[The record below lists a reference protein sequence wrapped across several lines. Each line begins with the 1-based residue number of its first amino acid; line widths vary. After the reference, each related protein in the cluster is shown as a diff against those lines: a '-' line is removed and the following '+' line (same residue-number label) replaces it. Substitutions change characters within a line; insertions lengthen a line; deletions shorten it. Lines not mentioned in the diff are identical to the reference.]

1 MLLPT
6 LLAAFGVS
14 FAGAQTVTLDSSI
27 YYNVALTK
35 GKVSGCSPL
44 DNMLSN
50 QGCDQTVQDLW
61 SVDDGSH
68 NQRYRFVPVPG
79 LTNTFN
85 IISGCQY
92 YLSCQDCSGVATT
105 DLYAAGDDG
114 SGRQRWVLKPVAGVA
129 NTYNIIVAGG
139 RDASCG
145 TYLSTGSACTDT
157 FVDLYTTDDG
167 SGRQQ
172 WTLTPVAVPAG
183 SLPLAAFKY
192 QELPLGA
199 VKPSANSW
207 LLNQLES
214 QANGLHGN
222 LQNFWPD
229 VQTSSW
235 VGGSSDYSNLHEAGS
250 YWLNGVVPTAF
261 QLNDQR
267 LLGDVGKWV
276 NYIISHQGSDGWLG
290 PDSNPRVLWG
300 TYPALLALRQYA
312 QANTTAQPTILN
324 SLEKFFT
331 LMNTMLENGG
341 QGLEE
346 WGIQRW
352 QDASVVIEWMLDV
365 HPNGHDSMYLN
376 MLRLLRNGG
385 ANWKGYFVA
394 GTFPTAAINHVDI
407 RGHGVN
413 VAQAIK
419 SEAVA
424 YRFSHDSTDLD
435 STRTR
440 VSLIEQYHGRASGV
454 FGADEHLAG
463 LMPSRGSEL
472 CTVVESL
479 YSYEYIYTVL
489 GDNSFAD
496 MVEKLAFNA
505 LPGTLSAD
513 AWEHQYLQQS
523 NQIQAAHLDPSPFA
537 TDGPD
542 SNTFGLA
549 PNYPCCAVNHG
560 QGWPKF
566 ISHSYMTSPDSSTL
580 YHALLSPTTFSS
592 TLANNNQV
600 TVNAQTNYP
609 FSSLINYQI
618 TAQQG
623 FSFGIRVPTWVANSQ
638 ISYTVDGGA
647 SKTATANSAGYVVLS
662 IAPGSHTVTATIP
675 MSIRTQTRYNNAV
688 AVFRGPLTY
697 SLDIAFNTV
706 VLNTYALSSKDLQYS
721 PTSAWQYAI
730 STSSLTYN
738 GDSSSAGTTQYPFSQ
753 NNPLVTISA
762 NVCPITW
769 NVVDNSADAPPSS
782 PASCTGSQISVKL
795 VPYGNAKLRMT
806 ELSTY

>member
-6 LLAAFGVS
+6 LLAGFAAFS
-14 FAGAQTVTLDSSI
+14 LTGAQTVNLDPSI
-27 YYNVALTK
+27 FYNVVVSK
-35 GKVSGCSPL
+35 GKVAGCSPL
-44 DNMLSN
+44 ENMLSN
-50 QGCDQTVQDLW
+50 RGCDQTVQDLW
-61 SVDDGSH
+61 SVDDGTH

-92 YLSCQDCSGVATT
+92 YLSCQDCSGVTTT
-105 DLYAAGDDG
+105 DLYSMDDG
-114 SGRQRWVLKPVAGVA
+114 SGRQRWILEPIAGVA

-139 RDASCG
+139 RAASCG

-157 FVDLYTTDDG
+157 FVDLYTSDDG

-172 WTLTPVAVPAG
+172 WTLTPVPVPAA
-183 SLPLAAFKY
+183 SLPLATVKY
-192 QELPLGA
+192 NELPLGA
-199 VKPSANSW
+199 
-207 LLNQLES
+207 LLA

-222 LQNFWPD
+222 LQNFWPV
-229 VQTSSW
+229 VQNSVW
-235 VGGSSDYSNLHEAGS
+235 LGGTGDYSNLHEGGS

-267 LLGDVGKWV
+267 LLGDIGKWV

-290 PDSNPRVLWG
+290 PDSSPRVLWG

-312 QANTTAQPTILN
+312 QANTTAAPTIL
-324 SLEKFFT
+324 T
-331 LMNTMLENGG
+331 LSRR
-341 QGLEE
+341 LEE
-346 WGIQRW
+346 WGIARW
-352 QDASVVIEWMLDV
+352 QDVSVVIEWMLDV

-376 MLRLLRNGG
+376 MLQLLRYGG
-385 ANWKGYFVA
+385 ATWKQYFTA
-394 GTFPTAAINHVDI
+394 GVFPTAALNHVDI
-407 RGHGVN
+407 KGHGVN
-413 VAQAIK
+413 VGQAIK

-435 STRTR
+435 STRNR
-440 VSLIEQYHGRASGV
+440 IALIEQYHGRSSGV

-472 CTVVESL
+472 CTVVETM
-479 YSYEYIYTVL
+479 YSYEYVYSVL
-489 GDNSFAD
+489 GDNQYAD

-505 LPGTLSAD
+505 LPGTLSQD

-549 PNYPCCAVNHG
+549 PNYPCCTVNHG

-566 ISHSYMTSPDSSTL
+566 ISHSYMTSPDSKTL
-580 YHALLSPTTFSS
+580 YHVLLSPTTFSS
-592 TLANNNQV
+592 TLANNNAV

-609 FSSLINYQI
+609 FSSTI
-618 TAQQG
+618 TYSISAQQA
-623 FSFGIRVPTWVANSQ
+623 FSFGIRVPTWVSNAK

-647 SKTATANSAGYVVLS
+647 SQTGTANSAGYVVLNIGS
-662 IAPGSHTVTATIP
+662 GSHTVTANIP

-688 AVFRGPLTY
+688 AVMRGPLTY
-697 SLDIAFNTV
+697 SLDVSFSTT
-706 VLNTYALSSKDLQYS
+706 VLNTYAMNSKDLQYS

-730 STSSLTYN
+730 STANLTYN
-738 GDSSSAGTTQYPFSQ
+738 GDSSSASTTQYPFSQ
-753 NNPLVTISA
+753 DNPLVTISA
-762 NVCPITW
+762 TVCPISW
-769 NVVDNSADAPPSS
+769 SVDLNSAAAPPNS
-782 PASCTGSQISVKL
+782 PASCTGSHVAVKL

-806 ELSTY
+806 ELPTF

>member
-1 MLLPT
+1 MLVPT
-6 LLAAFGVS
+6 LLVGFAALVR
-14 FAGAQTVTLDSSI
+14 AQTVTLNPSI
-27 YYNVALTK
+27 YYNVAVTK
-35 GKVSGCSPL
+35 GKVSGCNPL
-44 DNMLSN
+44 NNMLSN
-50 QGCDQTVQDLW
+50 QGCDQTIQNLW
-61 SVDDGSH
+61 SVDDTSH

-92 YLSCQDCSGVATT
+92 YLSCQTCTGATTT
-105 DLYAAGDDG
+105 DLYTQDDG
-114 SGRQRWVLKPVAGVA
+114 SGRQRWILKPVAGVA
-129 NTYNIIVAGG
+129 NTYNIVVAGG

-157 FVDLYTTDDG
+157 YVDLFTSDDG

-172 WTLTPVAVPAG
+172 WTLTPIPVPAA

-192 QELPLGA
+192 NELPLGA
-199 VKPSANSW
+199 VKPSENSW
-207 LLNQLES
+207 LKTQLEL

-222 LQNFWPD
+222 LQNFWPF
-229 VQTSSW
+229 VQSSTW
-235 VGGSSDYSNLHEAGS
+235 LGGSSDYSNLHESGS

-261 QLNDQR
+261 QLGDQR

-276 NYIISHQGSDGWLG
+276 NYIIAHQTADGWLG

-312 QANTTAQPTILN
+312 QANTTAAPTILN
-324 SLEKFFT
+324 SLEKFFI
-331 LMNTMLENGG
+331 LINGMLNNGG
-341 QGLEE
+341 SGLEE
-346 WGIQRW
+346 WGISRW
-352 QDASVVIEWMLDV
+352 QDGSIVIQWMLDV
-365 HPNGHDSMYLN
+365 HPNGHDAMYLN
-376 MLRLLRNGG
+376 ILQLLRYGG
-385 ANWKGYFVA
+385 ANWKQYFTA
-394 GTFPTAAINHVDI
+394 GVFPTSALNHVDI
-407 RGHGVN
+407 KGHGVN

-424 YRFSHDSTDLD
+424 YRYSHDSTDLD

-440 VSLIEQYHGRASGV
+440 ISLIEQYHGRSSGV
-454 FGADEHLAG
+454 LGADEHLAG

-472 CTVVESL
+472 CTVVESM
-479 YSYEYIYTVL
+479 YSFEYVYTVL
-489 GDNSFAD
+489 GDNQYAD
-496 MVEKLAFNA
+496 MVEKMAFNA
-505 LPGTLSAD
+505 LPGTLSDD

-549 PNYPCCAVNHG
+549 PNYPCCTVNHG

-566 ISHSYMTSPDSSTL
+566 ISHSYMTSPDSRTL

-609 FSSLINYQI
+609 FSSILKYQI
-618 TAQQG
+618 SAQQA
-623 FSFGIRVPTWVANSQ
+623 FSFGIRVPTWVSNAQ
-638 ISYTVDGGA
+638 ISYSVDGGVNQ
-647 SKTATANSAGYVVLS
+647 TAIANSAGYVVLN
-662 IAPGSHTVTATIP
+662 IASGAHTVTANIP

-688 AVFRGPLTY
+688 AVMRGPLVY
-697 SLDIAFNTV
+697 SLDIAFSTT
-706 VLNTYALSSKDLQYS
+706 VLNTYAMNAKDLQFTATS
-721 PTSAWQYAI
+721 PWQYAI

-762 NVCPITW
+762 NVCPINWT
-769 NVVDNSADAPPSS
+769 VALNSAAAPPNS
-782 PASCTGSQISVKL
+782 PAQCTGNQISVKL
-795 VPYGNAKLRMT
+795 VPYSNAKLRMS
-806 ELSTY
+806 ELPTF

>member
-6 LLAAFGVS
+6 LLAAFAVS
-14 FAGAQTVTLDSSI
+14 LTGAQTVTLNPAI

-35 GKVSGCSPL
+35 GKVAGCSPL
-44 DNMLSN
+44 ENMLSN

-92 YLSCQDCSGVATT
+92 YLSCQDCTGVATT
-105 DLYAAGDDG
+105 DLYTEDDG

-157 FVDLYTTDDG
+157 FVR
-167 SGRQQ
+167 RQQ

-183 SLPLAAFKY
+183 SLPLAPFKY

-214 QANGLHGN
+214 QASGLHGN
-222 LQNFWPD
+222 LQNFWSY
-229 VQTSSW
+229 VQTSTW
-235 VGGSSDYSNLHEAGS
+235 LGGTSDYSNLHEAGS

-276 NYIISHQGSDGWLG
+276 NYIIAHQGSDGWLG
-290 PDSNPRVLWG
+290 PDSTPRVLWG

-312 QANTTAQPTILN
+312 QANTTAAPTILN

-331 LMNTMLENGG
+331 LMNNMLNNGG
-341 QGLEE
+341 SGLEE

-352 QDASVVIEWMLDV
+352 QDGSVVIEWMLDV
-365 HPNGHDSMYLN
+365 HPNGHDS
-376 MLRLLRNGG
+376 
-385 ANWKGYFVA
+385 NWKQYFTA

-407 RGHGVN
+407 RGH
-413 VAQAIK
+413 
-419 SEAVA
+419 AVA
-424 YRFSHDSTDLD
+424 YRYSHDSTDLD

-440 VSLIEQYHGRASGV
+440 VSLIEEYHGRSSGV
-454 FGADEHLAG
+454 LGADEHLAG

-472 CTVVESL
+472 CTVVESM
-479 YSYEYIYTVL
+479 YSYEYVYSVL
-489 GDNSFAD
+489 GDNKFAD

-505 LPGTLSAD
+505 LPGTLSED

-523 NQIQAAHLDPSPFA
+523 NQIQAAHLDPNPFA

-560 QGWPKF
+560 QGLPKF
-566 ISHSYMTSPDSSTL
+566 ISHSYMTSPDSTTL
-580 YHALLSPTTFSS
+580 YHALLSPHHI
-592 TLANNNQV
+592 L
-600 TVNAQTNYP
+600 
-609 FSSLINYQI
+609 LD
-618 TAQQG
+618 QG
-623 FSFGIRVPTWVANSQ
+623 FSFGIRVPTWVTNSQ

-662 IAPGSHTVTATIP
+662 IASGSHTVTANIP
-675 MSIRTQTRYNNAV
+675 MSIRTETRYNNAV

-697 SLDIAFNTV
+697 SLDVAFNTV
-706 VLNTYALSSKDLQYS
+706 VLNTYALNSKDLQFS

-730 STSSLTYN
+730 SISSLTYN

-769 NVVDNSADAPPSS
+769 NVVENSADAPPSS
-782 PASCTGSQISVKL
+782 PAKCTGNQISVKL

-806 ELSTY
+806 ELPTF